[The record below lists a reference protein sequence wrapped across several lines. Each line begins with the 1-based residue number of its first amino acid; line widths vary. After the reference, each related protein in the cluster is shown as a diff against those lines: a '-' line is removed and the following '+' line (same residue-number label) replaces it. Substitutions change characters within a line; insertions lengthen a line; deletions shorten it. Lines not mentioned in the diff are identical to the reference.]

1 MRLGQQAQSGN
12 VNPLAELGLF
22 SAAIMHEVKN
32 ALQGVADA
40 LFLLA
45 GEHNLSA
52 QAREEVALAR
62 RELSRAFEVST
73 QTLALARKEEPVS
86 LSLVGLLEQALA
98 TYSAKSA
105 YKHFSVERQ
114 YEFAGQIEGS
124 PGALRQVFS
133 NIILNALESAPFQTG
148 KLVIHMYECR
158 SSENGK
164 TPGVQIDFA
173 DNGPGVPDRNKEKIF
188 EPLFS
193 TKNGKGSGLGLWVA
207 HRLVL
212 QQHGQIRLVRRS
224 EDMNF
229 GACFSVFLPLRP
241 N

>member
-1 MRLGQQAQSGN
+1 MRLGRQAQSGN
-12 VNPLAELGLF
+12 VNALAELGLF
-22 SAAIMHEVKN
+22 SAAVMHEIKN

-45 GEHNLSA
+45 GERNLSP
-52 QAREEVALAR
+52 QGREEVALAR
-62 RELSRAFEVST
+62 RELSRAFEVSA
-73 QTLALARKEEPVS
+73 QTLALTRKEEPVP
-86 LSLVGLLEQALA
+86 LSLVGLLEQALG
-98 TYSAKSA
+98 TYSGKSA

-114 YEFAGQIEGS
+114 YEFAGNIRGS

-133 NIILNALESAPFQTG
+133 NIILNALESAPFETG
-148 KLVIHMYECR
+148 KLVIHTYECR
-158 SSENGK
+158 SSESGK
-164 TPGVQIDFA
+164 APGVQIDFA
-173 DNGPGVPDRNKEKIF
+173 DNGPGIPDQNKAKIF

-212 QQHGQIRLVRRS
+212 QQHGQIRLASSS
-224 EDMNF
+224 EGVNS
-229 GACFSVFLPLRP
+229 GACFSVFLPLQP

>member
-1 MRLGQQAQSGN
+1 MRVGRQAQSGN
-12 VNPLAELGLF
+12 VNALAELGLF
-22 SAAIMHEVKN
+22 SAAIMHEIKN

-45 GEHNLSA
+45 GERSLSSE
-52 QAREEVALAR
+52 AREGVALAS
-62 RELSRAFEVST
+62 RELSRAFEVSA
-73 QTLALARKEEPVS
+73 QTLALARKEDPVP
-86 LSLVGLLEQALA
+86 LSLIGLLEQALG

-105 YKHFSVERQ
+105 YKQFRVERQ
-114 YEFAGQIEGS
+114 YEFAGQIQGS

-148 KLVIHMYECR
+148 KLVIHMYESR
-158 SSENGK
+158 SSAKGK

-173 DNGPGVPDRNKEKIF
+173 DNGPGIPDRNKVKIF

-193 TKNGKGSGLGLWVA
+193 TKNGKGAGLGLWVA

-212 QQHGQIRLVRRS
+212 QQHGQIRLVSRS
-224 EDMNF
+224 KGMNC